1 MSAHRNTVF
10 NAKTKLISGIGS
22 IKSLSQELKKI
33 QASTILVVTDKGIKN
48 AGILN
53 KVLEEIDS
61 NYDVMIFDEVKPN
74 PEVEM
79 TDNAY
84 HTYKDKGIDLLLAIG
99 GGSVLDT
106 AKGLSVLFSNGGS
119 IADYYGYDIYKNKTY
134 PMFAVP
140 TTVGTGSESGN
151 AAVFTD
157 NSNNLKTKKL
167 IFGEDLFPEVAFLD
181 AELLKNM
188 PSHLISST
196 GMDALTHAIEGYVA
210 NWSSHVTDSLNL
222 HAVRVI
228 GSSIRQATA
237 HSENLEAMHSML
249 LASTI
254 AGLGMANS
262 GLGMVHGISHAIG
275 AQYDAP
281 HGIVNAILL
290 PYLLE
295 YNWIANPEKFS
306 HIADA
311 LRVNIQGLSVED
323 AAKAAVEHV
332 KTMTAEVGIPDN
344 LSAIGVDDSKID
356 LLTDI
361 AFNDQ
366 QYMVPNPRKMSRQD
380 IYDILQKAIA
390 GSAHPTAVK
399 EVYS

>member
-1 MSAHRNTVF
+1 MSVYSTTVF
-10 NAKTKLISGIGS
+10 NARTKLISGAGS
-22 IKSLSQELKKI
+22 IKELSGEIKKI
-33 QASTILVVTDKGIKN
+33 KASNILVITDKGIKN

-53 KVLEEIDS
+53 QVLAEVQP
-61 NYDVMIFDEVKPN
+61 NYNTIIFDEVKPN
-74 PEVEM
+74 PCVEM
-79 TDNAY
+79 TDKAFHSFKNN
-84 HTYKDKGIDLLLAIG
+84 GIQLILAVG

-106 AKGLSVLFSNGGS
+106 AKGLSILLSNGGS
-119 IADYYGYDIYKNKTY
+119 IADYFGFDLYKNNTL

-157 NSNNLKTKKL
+157 HKDDLKTKRL
-167 IFGEDLFPEVAFLD
+167 VFGEDLFPEVVFLD
-181 AELLKNM
+181 AALLKNM

-196 GMDALTHAIEGYVA
+196 GMDALTHAIEGYVS
-210 NWSSHVTDSLNL
+210 NWSSHVTDALNL

-237 HSENLEAMHSML
+237 NSENVEAMHAML
-249 LASTI
+249 LASTST
-254 AGLGMANS
+254 GLGMANS

-290 PYLLE
+290 PYILE
-295 YNWIANPEKFS
+295 YNWIANPVKFS
-306 HIADA
+306 HIAEA
-311 LRVNIQGLSVED
+311 LRVNIHGLSVED
-323 AAKAAVEHV
+323 AAKAAIEHV
-332 KTMTAEVGIPDN
+332 KYLTKEVGIPEK

-366 QYMVPNPRKMSRQD
+366 QYMVPNPRKMTRQD
-380 IYDILQKAIA
+380 VYNILKQAI
-390 GSAHPTAVK
+390 
-399 EVYS
+399 